1 MSNGLDQLTRLRH
14 CHLDSIS
21 CLVTFQ
27 RQNDQVTAYFSNH
40 LSAQTESPPS
50 TN

>member
-21 CLVTFQ
+21 LSGYFLET
-27 RQNDQVTAYFSNH
+27 NDQVTAYFSNH